1 MRDTALKASL
11 KNVFFRDGAVRRIRL
26 GPLRGLEFQVSNIT
40 GMSPWYS
47 GGERHHQAKFRQLV
61 NPNDCVIDVG
71 ANWGLHTLL
80 FSKLVSPG
88 GQVISCEPY
97 PPAFAAL
104 QWHVAHN
111 RLRNVVTIDAAVS
124 DTVARAAFSVSPSP
138 SEGALSQVTSAAG
151 AQSLVVKTTTID
163 ALIEEL
169 SLPRLKLVKID
180 VEGAE
185 SLVLAGAQHTARTL
199 RPFFVIDLHTPE
211 QDVAVAHQ
219 LVTWGYG
226 LSRVGG
232 PPITRTDVGWPHLQG
247 VWGTILAD
255 PRDSR
260 TSNLASHFP

>member
-1 MRDTALKASL
+1 MRDSAIKAAL
-11 KNVFFRDGAVRRIRL
+11 KNVLFRDGAVRRIRL
-26 GPLRGLEFQVSNIT
+26 GPLRGLEFQVSNVT

-47 GGERHHQAKFRQLV
+47 GSERHHQRIFRELI
-61 NPNDCVIDVG
+61 NANDCVIDVG

-80 FSKLVSPG
+80 FSRLVSSG

-111 RLRNVVTIDAAVS
+111 GSRNVLTINTAVS
-124 DTVARAAFSVSPSP
+124 DSVAHAVFSVNPSP
-138 SEGALSQVTSAAG
+138 SQGALSQVTSAVG
-151 AQSLVVKTTTID
+151 AQSLVVTTTTID
-163 ALIEEL
+163 ALITEL
-169 SLPRLKLVKID
+169 SLTRLKLIKID

-185 SLVLAGAQHTARTL
+185 SLVLAGAQQAARTL

-219 LVTWGYG
+219 LVAWGYE
-226 LSRVGG
+226 LRRIGG
-232 PPITRTDVGWPHLQG
+232 PPITRTDVGWPHSQG

-255 PRDSR
+255 PRNR
-260 TSNLASHFP
+260 AYPA